1 MTLPRRRRP
10 DETVEEY
17 NAVMK
22 DPETGKWNLPPMGS
36 FGPFGFP
43 RLEHPYYADNPERL
57 AKAQASQERIRK
69 LALAEKSASAG
80 PGWYSNL
87 FPNRNQDSGSG
98 LQTVFGSSGLTEGER
113 TNLDAP
119 QTGLS
124 AAQINLRPGLR
135 NITGRQNISNLRT
148 NNPAE
153 VAGRGNLVSDPGGS
167 MYGTDSSSAIA
178 DYMLP
183 QEDMT
188 STLNWSTELQEKYPW
203 IGKNRPPRPFSLE
216 EQNSIETM
224 LERFKADKEAN
235 EQRAAYAEEHDV
247 PFKDYIGLPS
257 NFRAENPNQNIP
269 GNIYAKHGG
278 SVFKTAYDQASN
290 IMYRAEG
297 GKAMSGGLSN
307 LRESIDINGQPH
319 KLAYI
324 NPDEASLLKAMG
336 GSGRKVNGVPA
347 YFWGGMG
354 EGDWG
359 EGDTASSAGNTETA
373 GGNVGSDA
381 GWDTDFDYGGYYA
394 DQAAQAAS
402 QTAGGEP
409 GHKEGMGYSVPSG
422 LTTYL
427 TTDEENKGLV
437 ENWDRMGTWVA
448 QNTKDMN
455 QVVEAFGKDVVQE
468 LINAGKLSHLGV
480 TKSNALEELGLNT
493 FGKAMRGPLEA
504 WSTGKALS
512 RDAYNPG
519 LMTGASPESWDTLEG
534 RFRSYITQ
542 TNPGTKTISDVAT
555 QFENDFGLE
564 KGQAPTEAFGYSRDS
579 TASIAAVSDALDDA
593 GLAGAFQ
600 GLGMFASALTSPI
613 SFINS
618 IGKEY
623 GTSKDGKVN
632 ETSPLGNIIDSVTD
646 KIGVKDTVDN
656 IKDSSLFQ
664 VAKAV
669 NNPVGAVLGAL
680 NKPNTDFTTVPDNPL
695 EGLKSIDIQE
705 EEEEDPYA
713 SLSEQE
719 GMAHSLP
726 SNLSEKETES
736 FNSFLNNTDL
746 QELGWYK
753 IRERIK
759 KKPIVYETLTEE
771 EEEEKKSI
779 ADMVNLEGNLVERL
793 SLQNLRDLLQGI
805 YGPNYEPFGEEA

>member
-1 MTLPRRRRP
+1 MSTPFKAAYNSANQVLNGPGLSSVVYRKKGGRGYPQQGDFVNFLLGLLENKKKRGKK
-10 DETVEEY
+10 DFQDSLDAETVE
-17 NAVMK
+17 V
-22 DPETGKWNLPPMGS
+22 PGK
-36 FGPFGFP
+36 
-43 RLEHPYYADNPERL
+43 
-57 AKAQASQERIRK
+57 KKI
-69 LALAEKSASAG
+69 
-80 PGWYSNL
+80 
-87 FPNRNQDSGSG
+87 
-98 LQTVFGSSGLTEGER
+98 
-113 TNLDAP
+113 P
-119 QTGLS
+119 Q
-124 AAQINLRPGLR
+124 PK
-135 NITGRQNISNLRT
+135 
-148 NNPAE
+148 
-153 VAGRGNLVSDPGGS
+153 GRGFYQQGDF
-167 MYGTDSSSAIA
+167 TK
-178 DYMLP
+178 
-183 QEDMT
+183 E
-188 STLNWSTELQEKYPW
+188 W
-203 IGKNRPPRPFSLE
+203 IKNMFS
-216 EQNSIETM
+216 
-224 LERFKADKEAN
+224 ERKA
-235 EQRAAYAEEHDV
+235 
-247 PFKDYIGLPS
+247 G
-257 NFRAENPNQNIP
+257 
-269 GNIYAKHGG
+269 
-278 SVFKTAYDQASN
+278 
-290 IMYRAEG
+290 
-297 GKAMSGGLSN
+297 GGLSN

-347 YFWGGMG
+347 YDADDAWGDM
-354 EGDWG
+354 GDWG
-359 EGDTASSAGNTETA
+359 ISEAASDTAASAGNTETA
-373 GGNVGSDA
+373 GPG
-381 GWDTDFDYGGYYA
+381 YA
-394 DQAAQAAS
+394 DFTPPSDEEWANAVAAEAAQAAS

-409 GHKEGMGYSVPSG
+409 GHKEGMGYSVGSG
-422 LTTYL
+422 LDYYQ
-427 TTDEENKGLV
+427 TTDKGHEGLV
-437 ENWDRMGTWVA
+437 KSWDDMGTWA
-448 QNTKDMN
+448 AHNIGDMG
-455 QVVEAFGKDVVQE
+455 QLVEAFGKDVVQE
-468 LINAGKLSHLGV
+468 QINAGKLTHLGV
-480 TKSNALEELGLNT
+480 PKSNTLEELGLNT

-534 RFRSYITQ
+534 RFRTYITQ
-542 TNPGTKTISDVAT
+542 INPGTKTISDVAT

-564 KGQAPTEAFGYSRDS
+564 RGQAPTEAFGYSRDS

-593 GLAGAFQ
+593 GLAGIFQ
-600 GLGMFASALTSPI
+600 GLGMLSSAFTNPI
-613 SFINS
+613 SFVNS

-623 GTSKDGKVN
+623 GTSKDGEVN

-664 VAKAV
+664 VAQAV
-669 NNPVGAVLGAL
+669 NNPLGAVLGAF

-695 EGLKSIDIQE
+695 EGLKSIDIQ

-746 QELGWYK
+746 QELGSYE

-779 ADMVNLEGNLVERL
+779 ADLVNLEGNLVERL